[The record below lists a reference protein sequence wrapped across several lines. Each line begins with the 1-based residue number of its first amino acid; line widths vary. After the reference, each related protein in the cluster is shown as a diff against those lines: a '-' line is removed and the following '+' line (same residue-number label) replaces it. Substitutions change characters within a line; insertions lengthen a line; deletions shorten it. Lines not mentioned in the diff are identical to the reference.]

1 MAELEFPILLAGNV
15 LSRLPAPVLTRA
27 AAVLMR
33 RLERRHPRLFR
44 ALAAQPPMLIGIE
57 PSDLPHRFLLRFG
70 GGAVSLAA
78 AAHFAQTPSA
88 TVKGRLAALLALLEG
103 RLDSDAAFFSRE
115 ITVLGNTAAIVT
127 LRNALERDAVDL
139 FAATTEVFGPAARV
153 AQRMALTLER
163 HIVLARRR
171 AEQRHDAFHA
181 ARREP
186 SPLAIRCERLEHEIQ
201 TLSGRLA
208 RIEAQM
214 RRRGQSGKAA

>member
-27 AAVLMR
+27 AAILVR
-33 RLERRHPRLFR
+33 RLERGHPRLFR
-44 ALAAQPPMLIGIE
+44 VLAAQPPMMIGIE

-70 GGAVSLAA
+70 GGAVSLTTAA
-78 AAHFAQTPSA
+78 GFAPTPSA

-115 ITVLGNTAAIVT
+115 ITVTGNTVAIVT

-139 FAATTEVFGPAARV
+139 FGSATGIFGPAARV
-153 AQRMALTLER
+153 AQSVALTLER
-163 HIVLARRR
+163 RIVSARSR
-171 AEQRHDAFHA
+171 AAARHDALHA

-186 SPLAIRCERLEHEIQ
+186 SPLAARCERLEHEIQ
-201 TLSGRLA
+201 TLSFRLA
-208 RIEAQM
+208 RIEAQG
-214 RRRGQSGKAA
+214 RRRERSGKVA

>member
-1 MAELEFPILLAGNV
+1 MAELEFPILLAGNI

-44 ALAAQPPMLIGIE
+44 ALSAQSQMMIGIE

-70 GGAVSLAA
+70 GGAINLTA
-78 AAHFAQTPSA
+78 AAHFTQAPT
-88 TVKGRLAALLALLEG
+88 TTIKGRLAALLALLEG

-115 ITVLGNTAAIVT
+115 ITVIGNTAAIVM
-127 LRNALERDAVDL
+127 LRNTLERDAVDL
-139 FAATTEVFGPAARV
+139 LAAITAMFGPAAPV

-163 HIVLARRR
+163 HIASAHRR

-186 SPLAIRCERLEHEIQ
+186 APLATRCERLEREMQ

-208 RIEAQM
+208 RIEAQA
-214 RRRGQSGKAA
+214 RRRGQSGKVT